1 MVVKVLAKAGAAV
14 LAQSI
19 IYNVVVQTVFLY
31 EIERWVVKVSML
43 TVLEGFH

>member
-1 MVVKVLAKAGAAV
+1 MVKVLAKAGAAV
-14 LAQSI
+14 LSRSI

-31 EIERWVVKVSML
+31 EIESWMVKVSML